1 MTASDP
7 KRTVRSSVKDAFHML
22 GKSPIPIVVFLFLA
36 SIVAEASDPMPG
48 WSHRWSANVWNTYC
62 ELKLDYGIPFRR
74 DATRRGLFANTGYD
88 NAFVRFTATTRLHY
102 DLYPEEELFKVRFQL
117 YIYGEN
123 GELPA
128 PDSRVL
134 WARIGDF
141 ELNPPENPEFWI
153 HMFSLDEEATSK
165 LRSVFRANERVDVV
179 IRFANGEERQSTIF
193 PSGDR
198 DFHVWEAMFEACI
211 QKNVGPR
218 R

>member
-1 MTASDP
+1 MSATDP
-7 KRTVRSSVKDAFHML
+7 MQTVRFCTIDGFHML
-22 GKSPIPIVVFLFLA
+22 NKSAIRLIVFLFLA

-62 ELKLDYGIPFRR
+62 ELKLDYYIPFRR
-74 DATRRGLFANTGYD
+74 DAMRRGLLANTGYD
-88 NAFVRFTATTRLHY
+88 QAFVRFASTTRMHY

-123 GELPA
+123 GVLPA
-128 PDSRVL
+128 PESRIL
-134 WARIGDF
+134 SARIGDF
-141 ELNPPENPEFWI
+141 ELDPPENAEFWI

-165 LRSVFRANERVDVV
+165 LLGVFRANERVEVT
-179 IRFANGEERQSTIF
+179 IRLANGEERRSTIY

-211 QKNVGPR
+211 RKNVGPR